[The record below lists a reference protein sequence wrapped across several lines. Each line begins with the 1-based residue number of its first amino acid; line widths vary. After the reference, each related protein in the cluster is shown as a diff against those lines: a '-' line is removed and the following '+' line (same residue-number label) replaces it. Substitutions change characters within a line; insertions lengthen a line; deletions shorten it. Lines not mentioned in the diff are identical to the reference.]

1 LLNIIYKT
9 FLFSLDR
16 ICNKGG
22 VIISIKLFC
31 IFSVLIVV
39 LSLPATAQS
48 QQEDE
53 ISSSLV
59 PGEDN
64 WDVRLK
70 SIEDART
77 LNESAAVNLLIES
90 LKDKNSSI
98 QMKAAEAL
106 GNYNNSTR
114 STEALIQALG
124 DENPLLADQAK
135 LSLMQIGTPA
145 VVPLIL
151 ALKVENS
158 TIKAN
163 AAQVLGRLGDSRAI
177 EPLRRLQMESN
188 DSDVQT
194 KVAYALRKLDWK
206 EQGTS

>member
-9 FLFSLDR
+9 FLFSLGG

-22 VIISIKLFC
+22 VIISIRLFC
-31 IFSVLIVV
+31 IFSILIV
-39 LSLPATAQS
+39 LCLPATAQS
-48 QQEDE
+48 QQTDE
-53 ISSSLV
+53 NSSSLV
-59 PGEDN
+59 PEEDI
-64 WDVRLK
+64 WEARLK
-70 SIEDART
+70 SIEEVRT
-77 LNESAAVNLLIES
+77 LNESEAVNLLIES

-98 QMKAAEAL
+98 RMKAAEAL
-106 GNYNNSTR
+106 GNYNNSTQPI
-114 STEALIQALG
+114 EALIQALG
-124 DENPLLADQAK
+124 DENPQVADQAK

-151 ALKVENS
+151 ALKVES
-158 TIKAN
+158 LTIKAN
-163 AAQVLGRLGDSRAI
+163 AAQVLGRLGDPRAI

-188 DSDVQT
+188 DGDVQT

>member
-1 LLNIIYKT
+1 M
-9 FLFSLDR
+9 
-16 ICNKGG
+16 
-22 VIISIKLFC
+22 IISIKLFC